1 MPDGGPWSM
10 VGEQPP
16 KPGGTF
22 FYHETTNGS
31 LHIMLQWIVC
41 AFHGVSPRGRWSC
54 VLPRWQINL
63 NVLLWKN
70 GTATL
75 GNDISRIRTAKF
87 LEVSQAKFAFRHRG
101 HRTGA
106 HTQMQI
112 QHRSRAPVDHA
123 LDPLTT
129 AVQYSIVRAS
139 PLLSKRYTCGRVR
152 DNVMTWFRDLD

>member
-31 LHIMLQWIVC
+31 LHIMLLWIVC

-112 QHRSRAPVDHA
+112 QHRSRAPGPCPGPPYNSRTV
-123 LDPLTT
+123 LDRTGRR
-129 AVQYSIVRAS
+129 YSRNDTRVVV
-139 PLLSKRYTCGRVR
+139 CGI
-152 DNVMTWFRDLD
+152 TS